1 MSVWTH
7 IAAVIRID
15 SVGYIVGVPD
25 NAVEDAIQNI
35 VSLSDIPA
43 GSEGPAK
50 WDLARIHNE
59 IYPLLF
65 GNLIIYGDLRDYDDA
80 AEIQEWL
87 HDIIKKLEKAALGVR
102 GFAGSIEVETKGMYS
117 MYLTRKEDNST
128 IMRSL
133 WIESGDEDN
142 IASHIRN

>member
-7 IAAVIRID
+7 IAAIIRID
-15 SVGYIVGVPD
+15 SVGHIVGVPSATTE
-25 NAVEDAIQNI
+25 NAIKRV

-50 WDLARIHNE
+50 WDFVRIQSE
-59 IYPLLF
+59 YSPIF
-65 GNLIIYGDLRDYDDA
+65 GNLILYADLRDYDDA

-87 HDIIKKLEKAALGVR
+87 HDIVKKLEAAALGVR

-117 MYLTRKEDNST
+117 MYLTRKPDNST
-128 IMRSL
+128 VMRSL
-133 WIESGDEDN
+133 WVESGDEDN
-142 IASHIRN
+142 VASRIRD